1 MKIGILTF
9 HAAHNY
15 GSMLQNYALQQ
26 VLIKLGHQ
34 PETINLRTELQKEI
48 YDFFLPFCKMK
59 DKKHIARRI
68 IFRPWKK
75 SLLKK
80 FQLFEQFLSN
90 ELSLSNEIAE
100 YGQLNTLLSYDGYII
115 GSDQCWNVAADDF
128 DWSYFLDF
136 TPDSSRR
143 ISYAISAGPHP
154 KEAYAEKA
162 DYVPRIKENLNRFDA
177 ISVRDNDTKAEIDAI
192 VEGAKEVNV
201 HVDPTLLLTADE
213 WSKLA
218 GDEPLI
224 KKPYVFFYNPYWIGN
239 VFEQAVEL
247 GKITNLP
254 VVNSVPNMV
263 ALVKRMKFEKYFESG
278 PKEFL
283 NLVKNAD
290 YVVGRS
296 FHLMVFCAIF
306 HKKFIAID
314 GMGDSRISELLRKT
328 GLEACASD
336 NGNLTDVLARI
347 GGIDYET
354 ADCKIAEERQRSIAW
369 LNEHLCE

>member
-80 FQLFEQFLSN
+80 FQLFEQFLAN
-90 ELSLSNEIAE
+90 ELSLSKEIAE
-100 YGQLNTLLSYDGYII
+100 YDQLGSFPSYDAYVI

-136 TPDSSRR
+136 TPKASKRL
-143 ISYAISAGPHP
+143 SYAISAGPHP

-177 ISVRDNDTKAEIDAI
+177 ISVRDKDTKAEIDAI
-192 VEGAKEVNV
+192 VEGAKDVNV

-218 GDEPLI
+218 GDEPLF

-239 VFEQAVEL
+239 VFEQAMEL

-278 PKEFL
+278 PMEFL

-296 FHLMVFCAIF
+296 FHLMVFCVIF

-328 GLEACASD
+328 GLEACASE
-336 NGNLTDVLARI
+336 NGNLSDVLNRI
-347 GGIDYET
+347 EDIDYIK
-354 ADCKIAEERQRSIAW
+354 ADSKIAEERLRSIAW